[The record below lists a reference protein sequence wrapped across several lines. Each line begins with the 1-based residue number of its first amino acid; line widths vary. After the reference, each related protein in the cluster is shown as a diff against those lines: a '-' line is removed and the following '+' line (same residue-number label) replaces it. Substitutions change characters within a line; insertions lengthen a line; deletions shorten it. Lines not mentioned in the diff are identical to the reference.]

1 MSPLVFLPMYK
12 FLLPLF
18 ALAILLTGCVS
29 TSEPPQEEIIEE
41 PEIIEDVVKEEPPIR
56 ETKDVQY
63 TGIVRPAGIS
73 IYQEGS
79 HRLLLPDGRF
89 ILLESKTADL
99 NGYVNEEVDITGAL
113 RPTVEAG
120 GMIMRVETISL
131 LDSPEPEIAVVD
143 AEEESADDSDDID
156 SPTNEEVVAEEDNQ
170 PIESEE
176 SAGEPVEPQ
185 EEDKDEEEVVEVEK
199 EVEPRPVISEALQ
212 ERINLMSKQN
222 YSADQWTQE
231 YCTAHKEFCF
241 PVHRNWW
248 YKSFGATSSAL
259 WHVEVSTS
267 EIFDLWEGPIRIELF
282 PAGVGSKQASDKEV
296 RSEGTTL
303 VGYRNW
309 LDNTHF
315 EISGDPS
322 LEEAIRYITDMIGE
336 YKE

>member
-143 AEEESADDSDDID
+143 AEEESA
-156 SPTNEEVVAEEDNQ
+156 EEKTEEVAEEA
-170 PIESEE
+170 PAEEKEEAPAEEEAAEE
-176 SAGEPVEPQ
+176 SADEG
-185 EEDKDEEEVVEVEK
+185 EEEK
-199 EVEPRPVISEALQ
+199 ES
-212 ERINLMSKQN
+212 
-222 YSADQWTQE
+222 
-231 YCTAHKEFCF
+231 
-241 PVHRNWW
+241 
-248 YKSFGATSSAL
+248 
-259 WHVEVSTS
+259 
-267 EIFDLWEGPIRIELF
+267 
-282 PAGVGSKQASDKEV
+282 
-296 RSEGTTL
+296 
-303 VGYRNW
+303 
-309 LDNTHF
+309 
-315 EISGDPS
+315 
-322 LEEAIRYITDMIGE
+322 
-336 YKE
+336 